1 MSLLNKIDRIPIELV
16 MIIKEYISRE
26 IIIITNKNDYENE
39 YMNLRLTCNG
49 MPFRSISYKRKFTF
63 QTYIK
68 KIITNNLNYIFEI
81 LIKHKYN
88 HWINIK
94 KYRYGGYKY
103 GTYIQYLEQ
112 LCIKMESNIC
122 RNVIY
127 DFEKKNGIVRKKR
140 DKKIRRILNT
150 WSN

>member
-16 MIIKEYISRE
+16 MIIKEYIPRE

-94 KYRYGGYKY
+94 K
-103 GTYIQYLEQ
+103 
-112 LCIKMESNIC
+112 
-122 RNVIY
+122 
-127 DFEKKNGIVRKKR
+127 
-140 DKKIRRILNT
+140 
-150 WSN
+150 